1 MKTLRSGLLALS
13 IGVAVVHTP
22 AHAASID
29 GPSPGEAATV
39 LAVTSSYAEAL
50 PALLLQPG
58 FGEPLYHALAGS
70 REGTVSMDDVLA
82 RVDPQARRASSE
94 LTRQANARIRALKGL
109 PEQGPALLRGRLV
122 LPPGTVLGEFGA
134 HELRIAATPVGDD
147 RAWTSVRTWGADG
160 TEQWVDADA
169 ALAFPLVMIEVDVR
183 TALKEGLQLV
193 NAGLRAV
200 GLQTAPSIGEPLD
213 VTRLDRI
220 RLAVDQEPSL
230 KGAAEI
236 FAISSGLQIDEKKPE
251 MRTFEMPWLE
261 YDKQDYYPGQDWIHW
276 GNLRYDVANVQLFEE
291 DGNTNYKAMLEALLK
306 VVGTTIGPFE
316 PTVGMVSM
324 IADRILQVLPDA
336 WFTDDHDYVD
346 SYYLIQRNKRYSG
359 WSGAGANAVVDLEPV
374 TVGRH

>member
-134 HELRIAATPVGDD
+134 HELRVAATPVGDD

-169 ALAFPLVMIEVDVR
+169 AVAFPLVMIEVDVR

-220 RLAVDQEPSL
+220 RLAVDQEPTL

-251 MRTFEMPWLE
+251 MRTFEMPWLD
-261 YDKQDYYPGQDWIHW
+261 YDQQDYYPGQDWIHW